1 MLDQI
6 KQIGTEKGLTFE
18 QVAAHFG
25 ISRYQLRR
33 IALKKSPG
41 SIEFWNKMIV
51 WSGGK
56 ITADTRFQNEINS
69 VRTSCEDA
77 A

>member
-1 MLDQI
+1 MLEQI

-25 ISRYQLRR
+25 MSRYQLRR
-33 IALKKSPG
+33 IALKQSPG
-41 SIEFWNKMIV
+41 SIDFWNKMIE

-56 ITADTRFQNEINS
+56 ITADTRFQSQIES
-69 VRTSCEDA
+69 AREDA

>member
-1 MLDQI
+1 MLEQI

-25 ISRYQLRR
+25 MSRYQLRR
-33 IALKKSPG
+33 IALKQSPG
-41 SIEFWNKMIV
+41 SIDFWNKMIL
-51 WSGGK
+51 WSGGS
-56 ITADTRFQNEINS
+56 ITSDTRFKSEIDS
-69 VRTSCEDA
+69 AREDA